1 MSNDRINIHD
11 PYTPM
16 IEQLFDVT
24 GPLARVIPGYER
36 RDGQVQL
43 ARDCWNTANRGGI
56 LLAEGPTGV
65 GKSFAYAIPAIL
77 RAIAT
82 GTPSLIVT
90 ANKALQDQLAE
101 KDLPLL
107 AEILKDTAAK
117 DFRFKLLKGRSNYVC
132 QRELMLYETRS
143 LNWPQGCENEGDA
156 LAAWV
161 AAPPCSGDRNDA
173 PIVGDKTWRTV
184 TVSGDDCDHSAC
196 VHYQTCFAE
205 KAAEDAA
212 NAHVVIVNYDL
223 FYSKLMHS
231 GDPFWHK
238 FGFVV
243 FDEAHEAAAIAR
255 RCFGTEI
262 TEWGVKRLATVLTDK
277 LGERDLARQL
287 RNTAAPIFEKI
298 ANYALGTRGGRLKDP
313 GFVNVDDLCDTLRE
327 VVSVSAGSCGNCVE
341 DEVCAA
347 CMTRKKLGERAAEM
361 AVSIREF
368 VDQTDDMTAYW
379 LDKPMDA
386 ARVTGATVKL
396 CAAPYQVGDKLRKLV
411 FEKYASV
418 VCVSAT
424 LAAGGSFDFIRN
436 ELGLTEPA
444 MTSKTQVL
452 RVASP
457 FDYAKQAKFV
467 IPLGIPFPTAEN
479 EAIFDVA
486 AAKALRQIIH
496 ECKGRTL
503 ALFTS
508 WRRLRYIAEQLHGKI
523 DYPLLVQ
530 GDAPN
535 KMLAQM
541 FRSQTDSVLLA
552 TRSFWMGLDVSGES
566 LSCLVVDKLPFESFD
581 DPFVDMMK
589 EKHPDTFYED
599 FSVPRA
605 TITLAQ
611 GAGRLIRSTADH
623 GVFVLLDQRIKS
635 KRYGRQ
641 FLASLPFKGFSQDLA
656 DAGKFLAT
664 R

>member
-1 MSNDRINIHD
+1 MNDQQHKH
-11 PYTPM
+11 M
-16 IEQLFDVT
+16 IEHLFDDHT
-24 GPLARVIPGYER
+24 GALARVIPNYAR
-36 RDGQVQL
+36 REGQVQL
-43 ARDCWNTANRGGI
+43 ARDVWDTACRGGI

-107 AEILKDTAAK
+107 ADILKDTVAEN
-117 DFRFKLLKGRSNYVC
+117 FRFKLLKGRSNYIC
-132 QRELMLYETRS
+132 QRELMLRETRS
-143 LNWPQGCENEGDA
+143 LNWPSGCESEGDA

-173 PIVGDKTWRTV
+173 PIVSDQTWRTV
-184 TVSGDDCDHSAC
+184 SISGDDCDHNAC
-196 VHYQTCFAE
+196 VNYQTCFAE
-205 KAAEDAA
+205 RAADDADR
-212 NAHVVIVNYDL
+212 AHVVVVNYDL
-223 FYSKLMHS
+223 FYAKLMHS
-231 GDPFWHK
+231 NDPFWNK

-262 TEWGVKRLATVLTDK
+262 NEWGVRRLATALSDK
-277 LGERDLARQL
+277 LGERDLARTL
-287 RNTAAPIFEKI
+287 RGVAAPVFEKI
-298 ANYALGTRGGRLKDP
+298 ADYAIQNRGGRMQEP
-313 GFVNVDDLCDTLRE
+313 GFVNVDDLVDTLRE
-327 VVSVSAGSCGNCVE
+327 VVTVAAGSCGGCVE
-341 DEVCAA
+341 GEACAA
-347 CMTRKKLGERAAEM
+347 CMSRTKVAERAAEM
-361 AVSIREF
+361 ATAVREF

-379 LDKPMDA
+379 LDRPMDMQ
-386 ARVTGATVKL
+386 RVTGATVKL
-396 CAAPYQVGDKLRKLV
+396 CAAPYHVGEKLRRTV
-411 FEKYASV
+411 FERYGSV

-424 LAAGGSFDFIRN
+424 LAAGGGFDFIRG
-436 ELGLTEPA
+436 ELGLNEPL
-444 MTSKTQVL
+444 MTAKTRVL
-452 RVASP
+452 KVASP

-486 AAKALRQIIH
+486 AAKALVQIIQ

-508 WRRLRYIAEQLHGKI
+508 WRRLKYIADQIRDQI

-541 FRSQTDSVLLA
+541 FRQQTDSVLLA
-552 TRSFWMGLDVSGES
+552 TRSFWMGLDISGES
-566 LSCLVVDKLPFESFD
+566 LSCLVIDKLPFESFA

-589 EKHPDTFYED
+589 EKHPDTFYDD
-599 FSVPRA
+599 FYVPRA
-605 TITLAQ
+605 AISLAQ
-611 GAGRLIRSTADH
+611 GAGRPIRSMSDY
-623 GVFVLLDQRIKS
+623 GVFVLLDQRIKA

-641 FLASLPFKGFSQDLA
+641 FLASLPFKGYSQDLA

-664 R
+664 VPQ

>member
-1 MSNDRINIHD
+1 MSKSNI
-11 PYTPM
+11 
-16 IEQLFDVT
+16 EELFEDQT
-24 GPLARVIPGYER
+24 GALARAIPGYER
-36 RDGQVQL
+36 REGQVQL
-43 ARDCWNTANRGGI
+43 ARDIWNTANKGGI
-56 LLAEGPTGV
+56 LLAEGPTGI
-65 GKSFAYAIPAIL
+65 GKSFAYAIPAII
-77 RAIAT
+77 RAVAT

-107 AEILKDTAAK
+107 AEILQDTEAK
-117 DFRFKLLKGRSNYVC
+117 GFKFKLLKGRSNYIC
-132 QRELMLYETRS
+132 QRELMLRDARS
-143 LNWPQGCENEGDA
+143 VNWPSGSENEGDA
-156 LAAWV
+156 LSAWV

-173 PIVGDKTWRTV
+173 PVVSDQTWRA
-184 TVSGDDCDHSAC
+184 VSITGDDCDHSAC

-205 KAAEDAA
+205 NAAEEAEQ
-212 NAHVVIVNYDL
+212 AHVVIINYDL
-223 FYSKLMHS
+223 FYSKLQHS
-231 GDPFWHK
+231 NDPFWSK

-262 TEWGVKRLATVLTDK
+262 SEWGIRRLATAVSDK
-277 LGERDLARQL
+277 VGDRDLAKAL
-287 RNTAAPIFEKI
+287 RNVAAPVFEKI
-298 ANYALGTRGGRLKDP
+298 ADYALQYRTNGRLKDP

-327 VVSVSAGSCGNCVE
+327 VVAAAAGGCGSCVV
-341 DEVCAA
+341 DEICAA
-347 CMTRKKLGERAAEM
+347 CNSRKKIQERATEM
-361 AVSIREF
+361 SENIRAF
-368 VDQTDDMTAYW
+368 VDQVDDMTAYW
-379 LDKPMDA
+379 LDKPMDT
-386 ARVTGATVKL
+386 ARVTGATIKL
-396 CAAPYQVGDKLRKLV
+396 CAAPYHVGDVLKKLV
-411 FEKYASV
+411 FERYPSI

-424 LAAGGSFDFIRN
+424 LAAGGSFDFIRG
-436 ELGLTEPA
+436 ELGLTDPVMSA
-444 MTSKTQVL
+444 KTQVT

-457 FDYAKQAKFV
+457 FDFAKQARFV
-467 IPLGIPFPTAEN
+467 IPLGIPFPTGEN

-486 AAKALRQIIH
+486 ASKALIQIIQ

-508 WRRLRYIAEQLHGKI
+508 WRRLKHIAEQIRDHI

-541 FRSQTDSVLLA
+541 FREQTDSVLLA

-566 LSCLVVDKLPFESFD
+566 LSCLVIDKLPFESFD
-581 DPFVDMMK
+581 DPFIDMMK

-599 FSVPRA
+599 FYVPRA

-611 GAGRLIRSTADH
+611 GAGRLIRSVTDH
-623 GVFVLLDQRIKS
+623 GVFVLLDQRIKT

-641 FLASLPFKGFSQDLA
+641 FLASLPFKGYSQDLA
-656 DAGKFLAT
+656 DAGKFLAD